1 MRDFSSAGWWQV
13 LSGSTSTQYLGKFY
27 RDAERSGD
35 VPTPGWKERVM
46 VVCHL
51 YIIFPLWRSFWELF
65 IFLLQGYD
73 SWIDT
78 DEAGILIGVRWE
90 LRGPTVP
97 ILQEEVYLGFCS
109 SEGGPW
115 STTWNG
121 SPRAQ
126 SPPGGPSFGF
136 STPTCTK
143 RLVGM
148 MAGLSWAN
156 VSNRGQVCTAHPNTR
171 LPSFIGGT

>member
-1 MRDFSSAGWWQV
+1 M
-13 LSGSTSTQYLGKFY
+13 
-27 RDAERSGD
+27 
-35 VPTPGWKERVM
+35 
-46 VVCHL
+46 
-51 YIIFPLWRSFWELF
+51 
-65 IFLLQGYD
+65 
-73 SWIDT
+73 
-78 DEAGILIGVRWE
+78 
-90 LRGPTVP
+90 P

-143 RLVGM
+143 HLVGM

-156 VSNRGQVCTAHPNTR
+156 VSNRGQVCTAHQNTR